1 MKGKLLDLSIS
12 LSGKQRLTIEL
23 DGDFR
28 NEFDRL
34 YGKDIE
40 VTVKQYRQKRS
51 LDANAYAWVLTDKI
65 ASVMGIP
72 PKQVYRDAIRDIGGV
87 SQVVLVP
94 IKAADKFRKIWS
106 ERGIGW
112 QTETLESRIPGAV
125 NMVLYYGSSVY
136 DTAQMSA
143 LIESLVQEARHLGI
157 ETRPQEEID
166 SLLAE
171 YERMEEKKRAE
182 QDFYN
187 GAAYEGA

>member
-1 MKGKLLDLSIS
+1 MKGKLLDLNIS

-94 IKAADKFRKIWS
+94 IRAADKFRKIWS

-143 LIESLVQEARHLGI
+143 LIESLVQEARQLGI

-166 SLLAE
+166 SLLRE
-171 YERMEEKKRAE
+171 YEESINKEAGVNSAE
-182 QDFYN
+182 
-187 GAAYEGA
+187 

>member
-1 MKGKLLDLSIS
+1 M
-12 LSGKQRLTIEL
+12 
-23 DGDFR
+23 
-28 NEFDRL
+28 
-34 YGKDIE
+34 
-40 VTVKQYRQKRS
+40 
-51 LDANAYAWVLTDKI
+51 
-65 ASVMGIP
+65 
-72 PKQVYRDAIRDIGGV
+72 

-143 LIESLVQEARHLGI
+143 LIESLVQEARQLGI

-166 SLLAE
+166 SLLKE
-171 YERMEEKKRAE
+171 YDDRWKESVITGS
-182 QDFYN
+182 N
-187 GAAYEGA
+187 